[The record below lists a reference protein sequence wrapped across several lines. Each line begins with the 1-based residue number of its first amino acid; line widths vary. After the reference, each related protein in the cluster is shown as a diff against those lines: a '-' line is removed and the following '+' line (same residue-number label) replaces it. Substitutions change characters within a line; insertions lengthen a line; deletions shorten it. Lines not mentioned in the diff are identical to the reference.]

1 MFPVNTENVYRS
13 CANLFH
19 HASPTAEAKSRAPF
33 TIRRFH
39 NIHTILTI
47 TWYKSRHLLNRK
59 FRNETWNLGD
69 FQALLPVLKPG
80 QCGAPLFRC
89 YLAQKFATEETK
101 EKTARY
107 FRFKN
112 KYITIHFNCVL
123 FQHKIMFVSSH
134 VLNVVEFIHKWI
146 HNNITEYLH
155 CRNVDDTPA
164 KSSSEMWK

>member
-1 MFPVNTENVYRS
+1 MLKLTALIRSAVTVNPAPANATWNVRNVWMKIYYIFPVNTENVYRS

-33 TIRRFH
+33 AIRRFH

-47 TWYKSRHLLNRK
+47 TWYKSRHLLNGK

-69 FQALLPVLKPG
+69 FQVLWPVPILNLCGALL
-80 QCGAPLFRC
+80 FRF

-107 FRFKN
+107 YFRFQT

-123 FQHKIMFVSSH
+123 F
-134 VLNVVEFIHKWI
+134 
-146 HNNITEYLH
+146 
-155 CRNVDDTPA
+155 
-164 KSSSEMWK
+164 